1 MWSSLPQPLGYLQ
14 STLPF
19 TPGPGCREPPS
30 QASSSWKTCANS
42 SSQRGQNQDGPP
54 RGCGGQG
61 AARLGSPQGLQRG
74 QDGAESGAELLLRLT
89 AGGPWAVGLLLHS
102 HLAQR
107 GKHTGPICKPRRAP
121 QWGRRCGVACL
132 EGQDRRGGLTTAQR
146 PDAPRSCL
154 RFTGTAQK
162 GTISSGGGGGAGRQG
177 RGPIC
182 RQPRLTVC
190 GQQPREEDRR
200 ATLLSPLFPPEL
212 AIWL

>member
-1 MWSSLPQPLGYLQ
+1 MAY
-14 STLPF
+14 
-19 TPGPGCREPPS
+19 
-30 QASSSWKTCANS
+30 
-42 SSQRGQNQDGPP
+42 
-54 RGCGGQG
+54 
-61 AARLGSPQGLQRG
+61 
-74 QDGAESGAELLLRLT
+74 
-89 AGGPWAVGLLLHS
+89 
-102 HLAQR
+102 
-107 GKHTGPICKPRRAP
+107 
-121 QWGRRCGVACL
+121 L

-190 GQQPREEDRR
+190 GQQPREEDRS